1 MESGATSGIRER
13 MMFRRA
19 LPVVVIVSAV
29 IPISGA
35 SAKVAPHRHHRHHS
49 RHYVLPP
56 GATGVYCFNS
66 PDTASTYVG
75 PPSICIPQF
84 P

>member
-1 MESGATSGIRER
+1 MSKVLA
-13 MMFRRA
+13 
-19 LPVVVIVSAV
+19 VIVSAV
-29 IPISGA
+29 VPISVA
-35 SAKVAPHRHHRHHS
+35 SAKAAPHRHHRHHMQ
-49 RHYVLPP
+49 RYVLPP

-66 PDTASTYVG
+66 PDTPPTYVG